1 MRGEAELAPIWRT
14 VGNDRRGGAAVMG
27 GGRALREHR
36 SRRIGPCSWRVAQ
49 RLGRGGERLQTA
61 GGGGLLGS
69 SALGLGES
77 SRGGGAE
84 ALRPAWRPHLQ

>member
-61 GGGGLLGS
+61 GGGGVAGQQRLG
-69 SALGLGES
+69 AGREL
-77 SRGGGAE
+77 
-84 ALRPAWRPHLQ
+84 

>member
-1 MRGEAELAPIWRT
+1 MKQSCPHLENSWQRQTGRGRRDGGGGGLLGNTGAGGLAPAAGGWHSGWGGEASAYRQL
-14 VGNDRRGGAAVMG
+14 
-27 GGRALREHR
+27 
-36 SRRIGPCSWRVAQ
+36 
-49 RLGRGGERLQTA
+49 